1 MVGSLILGIETSC
14 DETAAAVAVLDATV
28 LAEVVRSQVE
38 THARFGGVVT
48 ELAGRRHIESIDLVV
63 QETLAQAG
71 IGVRDLSAIAVAG
84 GPGLIGALLVG
95 VAYGKA
101 LAYALRVPL
110 IPVNHLEGHL
120 SAACFGPSQVV
131 PPFVALIASGGHT
144 NLYHVKEWGESELLG
159 RTLDDAA
166 GEAFDKAAKMLG
178 LEYPGGPLIDRL
190 AREGNPERA
199 PFPRPYPTCDDL
211 NFSFS
216 GLKTALLYYLRD
228 RQAAGRSWH
237 SPDVAAGFQQAI
249 VDVLVEKTLVAAQ
262 RSGVRHAV
270 VTGGVAAN
278 SQLRVR
284 FEDRGREMGITVH
297 IPPVRYCTD
306 NGAMIAVAGAR
317 LFQQGRAATLEFE
330 PRADWSIGAR

>member
-1 MVGSLILGIETSC
+1 LILGIETSC
-14 DETAAAVAVLDATV
+14 DETAAAVAASDATV

-38 THARFGGVVT
+38 THARFGGVVP

-63 QETLAQAG
+63 QEALAHAG
-71 IGVRDLSAIAVAG
+71 IGVRDLRAVAVTG

-120 SAACFGPSQVV
+120 SAASFAPTQVA

-144 NLYHVKEWGESELLG
+144 NLYHVKGWVETELLG

-178 LEYPGGPLIDRL
+178 LGYPGGPEIDRL
-190 AREGNPERA
+190 AREGNPDRA

-216 GLKTALLYYLRD
+216 GVKTALLYYLRD
-228 RQAAGRSWH
+228 RKAVGQSWH
-237 SPDVAAGFQQAI
+237 VPDVVAGFQQAI
-249 VDVLVEKTLVAAQ
+249 VEVLVEKTLAAAQ
-262 RSGVRHAV
+262 RSGVRDVV

-278 SQLRVR
+278 SQLRAL
-284 FEDRGREMGITVH
+284 FETRGRETGVAVH
-297 IPPVRYCTD
+297 VPPLRYCTD
-306 NGAMIAVAGAR
+306 NGAMIAVAGVR
-317 LFQQGRAATLEFE
+317 LFQEGRAAALEFE
-330 PRADWSIGAR
+330 PQADWAIGA

>member
-1 MVGSLILGIETSC
+1 MILGIETSC
-14 DETAAAVAVLDATV
+14 DETAAAVAASDATV

-38 THARFGGVVT
+38 THARFGGVVP

-63 QETLAQAG
+63 QDALAHAG
-71 IGVRDLSAIAVAG
+71 IGVRDLSAVAVTG

-120 SAACFGPSQVV
+120 SAACFVPKRVA

-144 NLYHVKEWGESELLG
+144 NLYHVKGWGETELLG

-178 LEYPGGPLIDRL
+178 LGYPGGPAIDRL
-190 AREGNPERA
+190 AQEGNPERA

-216 GLKTALLYYLRD
+216 GVKTALLYYLRD
-228 RQAAGRSWH
+228 REAAGQSWH
-237 SPDVAAGFQQAI
+237 VPDVAAGFQQAI
-249 VDVLVEKTLVAAQ
+249 VEVLVEKTLAAAQ
-262 RSGVRHAV
+262 RSGVRHVV

-278 SQLRVR
+278 SQLRTL
-284 FEDRGREMGITVH
+284 FETRGQETGIAVH
-297 IPPVRYCTD
+297 VPPLRYCTD

-317 LFQQGRAATLEFE
+317 LFRQGHTAALEFE
-330 PRADWSIGAR
+330 PRADWPIGV